1 MIGWYPKYVVKR
13 IVQNDWCNLHGYRQ
27 NDSLDLD
34 LKKITQVTVTLI
46 WACKMRL
53 LNNSKFKN
61 IQISG
66 GNSCGH
72 FMVNGPYMLY
82 LNGPYQSILR
92 NIGKEGF

>member
-1 MIGWYPKYVVKR
+1 
-13 IVQNDWCNLHGYRQ
+13 
-27 NDSLDLD
+27 
-34 LKKITQVTVTLI
+34 
-46 WACKMRL
+46 MRL